1 MAPDQLH
8 EQNNENI
15 KGVGGGV
22 HLVNRTN
29 QSGLIKWELCGPE
42 IVRLVEQFEN
52 CTDAEEKFDNAKKH
66 HEDNFAYQQRFCND
80 LQNVIDGMICN
91 PFELDE
97 LTAINN
103 TKNVFDTTV
112 FKGISILE
120 ATGEKQFLRFWEDRL
135 LNGRYSVDMKIPKN
149 SILLPRNADSKSD
162 AFSKPTY
169 STLTLTLTLTK
180 LHSAIHAR
188 KTLSINLF
196 STEIGGVAQCLAETN
211 RS

>member
-1 MAPDQLH
+1 
-8 EQNNENI
+8 
-15 KGVGGGV
+15 
-22 HLVNRTN
+22 
-29 QSGLIKWELCGPE
+29 
-42 IVRLVEQFEN
+42 
-52 CTDAEEKFDNAKKH
+52 
-66 HEDNFAYQQRFCND
+66 
-80 LQNVIDGMICN
+80 MICN

-103 TKNVFDTTV
+103 TKKVFDATV

-169 STLTLTLTLTK
+169 STSSLTK

-188 KTLSINLF
+188 KTLSIMLF
-196 STEIGGVAQCLAETN
+196 STEIGGVAQCLAETMEKN
-211 RS
+211 LNCLNDFQHTNIMDMNLMKNLPSLLN